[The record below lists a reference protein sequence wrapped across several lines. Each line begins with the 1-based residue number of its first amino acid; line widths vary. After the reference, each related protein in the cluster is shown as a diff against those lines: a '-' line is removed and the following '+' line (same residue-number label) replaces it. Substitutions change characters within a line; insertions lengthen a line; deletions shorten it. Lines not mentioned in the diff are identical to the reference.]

1 MIRFARAGTSGNM
14 VNAAVAVDGYHV
26 ADGMTPVPW
35 DPKSP
40 HTQGTNAND
49 IVNLNV
55 DLTVSGA
62 TVATDAGG
70 GDALAG
76 AGWAISVMQGE
87 DAVEGAP
94 DNWTRGNASFTTEV
108 GADALPG
115 TFAIALADDQDD
127 KLDGGENYGAQ
138 AVEYTHTGLLLAG
151 TQNAGALEAAFT
163 TQTLKVYVH
172 QELDQVEGYTGN
184 IIGGDER
191 DGKGD
196 APKVSVGIR
205 YIDDSGRSRSFEASD
220 SIGASATNCDGGEW
234 VFTNVPADR
243 NVIVQAEKA
252 VATDASIMLLTYSNA
267 GGKYNDELAT
277 YRNLGE
283 NGVTGGAFGAMG
295 GYSHTVSL
303 CPLQAVDPT
312 GQNHGECASFA
323 YVNTHG
329 VTGLIWKNEV
339 LRSNESANDDGFKLG
354 PEGNNGPTWVPGTTV
369 SLSPVEGKNLAG
381 DEESATTAEKDNSAT
396 KDLDETH

>member
-1 MIRFARAGTSGNM
+1 MPLPPVLPVTLSGPDVNETRSGTLTLATGQISFSDLRAGTYLLQVGSLSSLLAGLPHQVAAVLQDYEYGGPAEGYTVEITAGQAATQAVPIDITHTTAHFVVTLRHGETPGMPVPGATVTLQSGENTVGSGETGETGLAMIRFARAGTSGNM

-62 TVATDAGG
+62 TVATDAG
-70 GDALAG
+70 
-76 AGWAISVMQGE
+76 WAISVMQGE

-94 DNWTRGNASFTTEV
+94 DKLDDEGNASFTTEV

-163 TQTLKVYVH
+163 TQTLK
-172 QELDQVEGYTGN
+172 
-184 IIGGDER
+184 
-191 DGKGD
+191 
-196 APKVSVGIR
+196 
-205 YIDDSGRSRSFEASD
+205 
-220 SIGASATNCDGGEW
+220 ASATSTTADALVPSRPRTASAPRPPIVMAVSGSSPTCRPTVTSSSRRKRPSRPTRASCCSRTAMPAGSTT
-234 VFTNVPADR
+234 TNSR
-243 NVIVQAEKA
+243 
-252 VATDASIMLLTYSNA
+252 
-267 GGKYNDELAT
+267 
-277 YRNLGE
+277 
-283 NGVTGGAFGAMG
+283 
-295 GYSHTVSL
+295 
-303 CPLQAVDPT
+303 PT
-312 GQNHGECASFA
+312 G
-323 YVNTHG
+323 
-329 VTGLIWKNEV
+329 
-339 LRSNESANDDGFKLG
+339 
-354 PEGNNGPTWVPGTTV
+354 TW
-369 SLSPVEGKNLAG
+369 AR
-381 DEESATTAEKDNSAT
+381 TA
-396 KDLDETH
+396 